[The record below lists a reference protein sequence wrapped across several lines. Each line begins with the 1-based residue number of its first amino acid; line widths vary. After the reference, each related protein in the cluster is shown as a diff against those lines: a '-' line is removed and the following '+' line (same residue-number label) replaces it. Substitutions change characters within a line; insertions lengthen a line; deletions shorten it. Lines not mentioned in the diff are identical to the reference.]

1 MNQKRKA
8 IAISIFS
15 LVLILIIAVVLNVTH
30 VWKNN
35 QYRFLH
41 GKHLHLKSEGKEL
54 FWFDVAHSNNP
65 DDIMFQLLENEFDSF
80 SPDLVLVEGGA
91 NSFEGTRNE
100 AVLEGENSFGA
111 YLARDA
117 NISVQDI
124 EPPFTKQIEYLQN
137 EYAPEDIFA
146 MYVLRQIGSME
157 GMPEDIDASFDA
169 FALDEIQYLT
179 NAGLLYE
186 GKTSDDVLNTLN
198 KYLPEPMSRDN
209 WLSLNVYRIYA
220 IQKGIVSDIYRDV
233 VEYRNIYLVELI
245 HEKSLTYNRIF
256 IVMGGQ
262 HLLDTKEELQKI
274 YSGL

>member
-1 MNQKRKA
+1 MNRKQKV

-15 LVLILIIAVVLNVTH
+15 LVLILIMAIVLNATH

-54 FWFDVAHSNNP
+54 FWFDVSHSNNP
-65 DDIMFQLLENEFDSF
+65 DDVMFRLLENEFDSF

-91 NSFEGTRNE
+91 NSFEGTRDE

-111 YLARDA
+111 YLAKTA
-117 NISVQDI
+117 NIPVEDI
-124 EPPFTKQIEYLQN
+124 EPPFIKQIEYL
-137 EYAPEDIFA
+137 PEDIFA
-146 MYVLRQIGSME
+146 MYALRQIGSME
-157 GMPEDIDASFDA
+157 LMPEDISINFDE

-179 NAGLLYE
+179 NEGLLYE
-186 GKTSDDVLNTLN
+186 GKTSDDVLITLN
-198 KYLPEPMSRDN
+198 KYLPEPMNRDN
-209 WLSLNVYRIYA
+209 WLNLNVYRVYA
-220 IQKGIVSDIYRDV
+220 KEKGVVNDVYLDV
-233 VEYRNIYLVELI
+233 VEYRNIHLVELI
-245 HEKSLTYNRIF
+245 QERSLTYNRIF

-274 YSGL
+274 YPR

>member
-1 MNQKRKA
+1 MNRKRKV

-15 LVLILIIAVVLNVTH
+15 LLLILIIAVVLNATH

-41 GKHLHLKSEGKEL
+41 GKHLYLQSEGKEL

-65 DDIMFQLLENEFDSF
+65 DDIMFRLLEAEFDSF

-100 AVLEGENSFGA
+100 AILEGENCFGA
-111 YLARDA
+111 YLAKA
-117 NISVQDI
+117 ASIPVEDI
-124 EPPFTKQIEYLQN
+124 EPPFIKQIEYLQN
-137 EYAPEDIFA
+137 KYAPEDIFA

-157 GMPEDIDASFDA
+157 LMPEDINTNFDA

-179 NAGLLYE
+179 NEGLLYE

-198 KYLPEPMSRDN
+198 KYLPEPMNRDN
-209 WLSLNVYRIYA
+209 WLSLNVFRIYA
-220 IQKGIVSDIYRDV
+220 NEKGIVNDIYLDV
-233 VEYRNIYLVELI
+233 VEYRNIHLVELI
-245 HEKSLTYNRIF
+245 KGKSLTYNRIF
-256 IVMGGQ
+256 VVMGGQ
-262 HLLDTKEELQKI
+262 HLLDTKKELQKV
-274 YSGL
+274 YSGI

>member
-1 MNQKRKA
+1 MNRKQKV

-15 LVLILIIAVVLNVTH
+15 LVLILIMAIVLNATH

-54 FWFDVAHSNNP
+54 FWFDVSHSNNP
-65 DDIMFQLLENEFDSF
+65 DDVMFRLLENEFDSF

-91 NSFEGTRNE
+91 NSFEGTRDE

-111 YLARDA
+111 YLAKTA
-117 NISVQDI
+117 NIPVEDI
-124 EPPFTKQIEYLQN
+124 EPPFIKQIEYLQN
-137 EYAPEDIFA
+137 KYASEDIFA
-146 MYVLRQIGSME
+146 MYALRQIGSME
-157 GMPEDIDASFDA
+157 LMPEDISINFDE

-179 NAGLLYE
+179 NEGLLYE
-186 GKTSDDVLNTLN
+186 GKTSDDVLITLN
-198 KYLPEPMSRDN
+198 KYLPEPMNRDN
-209 WLSLNVYRIYA
+209 WLNLNVYRVYA
-220 IQKGIVSDIYRDV
+220 KEKGVVNDVYLDV
-233 VEYRNIYLVELI
+233 VEYRNIHLVELI
-245 HEKSLTYNRIF
+245 QERSLTYNRIL

-274 YSGL
+274 YPR